1 MSQVIPGGQLEEE
14 HGERFKG
21 NINKESFTSMSSK
34 REDMNESKSPMSQ
47 ENVYK
52 ESL

>member
-1 MSQVIPGGQLEEE
+1 MSQVIPGGQQEEE
-14 HGERFKG
+14 HGERFKE
-21 NINKESFTSMSSK
+21 NINKESFKSLSSK

-47 ENVYK
+47 RNVLK